1 MRVSGTKKGLG
12 RKTFALVVDGET
24 ELWYMQMLKKN
35 ETIQGISIQPELP
48 KKKTLE
54 EQFELVKTNAK
65 IYDLSIWV
73 VDLDVIITERKIAD
87 FKKYKKEAKDIE
99 KIHIL
104 VNTPCL
110 EFWLLMHVKDSGRYF
125 RECDPVG
132 KELKGYDPLRDYEK
146 SEKYFV
152 RSNPDIYK
160 RLKPYLKVGITNS
173 IKRGDFDTENP
184 EQAKAE
190 FHKIFGLL
198 GIKI

>member
-1 MRVSGTKKGLG
+1 MRASGTKKGQG

-35 ETIQGISIQPELP
+35 EILQGISIQPELP
-48 KKKTLE
+48 KKKILE
-54 EQFELVKTNAK
+54 EQFDLVKANAK
-65 IYDLSIWV
+65 IYDVSIWV
-73 VDLDVIITERKIAD
+73 VDLDVIIAEGKIAEL
-87 FKKYKKEAKDIE
+87 KKYKKEANDIE

-110 EFWLLMHVKDSGRYF
+110 EFWFLMHVKDSGKYF

-132 KELKGYDPLRDYEK
+132 KELTNHHPLSTYEK

-152 RSNPDIYK
+152 KSNPDIYK
-160 RLKPYLKVGITNS
+160 RLKPYLKTGVENS
-173 IKRGDFDTENP
+173 IKRGEFDIENP

-190 FHKIFGLL
+190 FYKVFGLL
-198 GIKI
+198 GINI